1 MATNNPNT
9 PNTKAKTKAIILDF
23 GGVIGTEVPRAF
35 IQEVAVKEDL
45 NVEELVAVWRD
56 HFGPLLLGTISEEEF
71 WLRFI
76 DRLGVEKPIEEVM
89 PEYKKLIRTLM
100 IWDRQLLAYIKELK
114 ADHPQVTIAI
124 ASNNVREWMVDFVKR
139 HDLSKYVD
147 KQYWSYDLALRKPDQ
162 LFFDKVCQDLALK
175 PQECIFI
182 DNNEGNI
189 ESASRLGFVTHRYTE
204 LAALKKFMDSAIM
217 EKG

>member
-1 MATNNPNT
+1 MAQTQQSS
-9 PNTKAKTKAIILDF
+9 KDSKTKAIILDF

-35 IQEVAVKEDL
+35 IQDIAVTEDL

-56 HFGPLLLGTISEEEF
+56 HFGPLLTGTISEDEF
-71 WLRFI
+71 WLRFV
-76 DRLGVEKPIEEVM
+76 DRLGVDKPIEEVI

-100 IWDRQLLAYIKELK
+100 IWDRQVLAYIKEIK
-114 ADHPQVTIAI
+114 TDHPNVTIAI
-124 ASNNVREWMVDFVKR
+124 ASNNVREWMQDFVKR

-162 LFFDKVCQDLALK
+162 QFFDRICQDLGVK

-189 ESASRLGFVTHRYTE
+189 EYAGKLGFVTHRYTA
-204 LAALKKFMDSAIM
+204 LTQLKKFMEAAII